1 MLKIRKG
8 DNVKV
13 MRGKDSGKEGDVLA
27 IIKGVKN
34 TRVIIKGVN
43 IVKKTQKPNA
53 QLGIKGGITEI
64 EKGIDISN
72 VMLIDKKTGKPS
84 RVGFKIDEKTGKKL
98 RFIKKS
104 GETIK

>member
-1 MLKIRKG
+1 MLKLRKG

-13 MRGKDSGKEGDVLA
+13 MRGKDSGKEGEILA
-27 IIKGVKN
+27 ILKKDKSIK
-34 TRVIIKGVN
+34 VIIKGVN

-53 QLGIKGGITEI
+53 QLGIQGGISEI

-84 RVGFKIDEKTGKKL
+84 RVSFKIDEKTGKKMRL
-98 RFIKKS
+98 IKKS
-104 GETIK
+104 GELIK